1 MRQKNNK
8 LTNREL
14 FHFCEQFSILLHSGI
29 SCAEGLSLMLED
41 SRVQRS
47 KDFFQLLLN
56 DFEQNGSFAQ
66 TLQNSGYFPDSMI
79 SYIKIGEETG
89 CLDEVLKSLAD
100 HYEQEIEISENIK
113 SAITYPRLML
123 AMMGAVIVILLVKVL
138 PVFQQVFQQMG
149 LEMNRFSNGLL
160 NAGNVISRYSAV
172 LLILVLLILAGF
184 AALFFTEKGRIWLR
198 QISGRLPYIKEIANA
213 TDYAR
218 LTQAIAMG
226 IHSGL
231 DHIITLEMAQDL
243 LSQPAIRKKTAKA
256 CKLLEDGML
265 FEDALS
271 ESGLFEGLNARLI
284 IVGLRAGEA
293 DEVMNRLA
301 RRYREASLTTTGNII
316 SVVEPTIVIVFS
328 LLVGLV
334 LFSVMMPLLGILSE
348 IVV

>member
-1 MRQKNNK
+1 MRQKNQLN
-8 LTNREL
+8 NQEL

-29 SCAEGLSLMLED
+29 SCAEGLQLMLED
-41 SRVQRS
+41 SHVQRS
-47 KDFFQLLLN
+47 KDFFAQLLT

-66 TLQNSGYFPDSMI
+66 TLKDSGYFPDSMI
-79 SYIKIGEETG
+79 SYINIGEETG

-113 SAITYPRLML
+113 SAITYPLLML
-123 AMMGAVIVILLVKVL
+123 GMMGAVIVILLVKVL
-138 PVFQQVFQQMG
+138 PVFRQVFQQMG
-149 LEMNRFSNGLL
+149 LEMNNFSNGLL
-160 NAGNVISRYSAV
+160 NAGSIISRYSAV
-172 LLILVLLILAGF
+172 LLILILVILAGF
-184 AALFFTEKGRIWLR
+184 AALFFTEKGRLYLR
-198 QISGRLPYIKEIANA
+198 QLSGKLPYIKEIAIS

-231 DHIITLEMAQDL
+231 DHIVTLEMAQNL
-243 LSQPAIRKKTAKA
+243 LSQTAIKEKTARA
-256 CKLLEDGML
+256 CKLLEDGVL

-293 DEVMNRLA
+293 DEVMNKLA
-301 RRYREASLTTTGNII
+301 KRYREASLTVTGNII
-316 SVVEPTIVIVFS
+316 SIVEPTIVIVFS

-334 LFSVMMPLLGILSE
+334 LLSVMMPLLGILSE

>member
-1 MRQKNNK
+1 MRQKNK
-8 LTNREL
+8 LNNQEL

-29 SCAEGLSLMLED
+29 SCAEGLQLMAED
-41 SRVQRS
+41 SHVQQS
-47 KDFFQLLLN
+47 KDFFVQLLT

-66 TLQNSGYFPDSMI
+66 TLKNSGYFPDSMI
-79 SYIKIGEETG
+79 SYINIGEETG
-89 CLDEVLKSLAD
+89 CLDEVLKSLAA

-113 SAITYPRLML
+113 SAITYPLLML

-138 PVFQQVFQQMG
+138 PVFRQVFQQMG
-149 LEMNRFSNGLL
+149 LEMNHFSNGLL
-160 NAGNVISRYSAV
+160 SAGNMISRYSAV
-172 LLILVLLILAGF
+172 LLILVF
-184 AALFFTEKGRIWLR
+184 AIIIGGITLFFTEKGRTCLR
-198 QISGRLPYIKEIANA
+198 QLSGRLPYIKEIAVS

-231 DHIITLEMAQDL
+231 DHIVTLEMAQHL
-243 LSQPAIRKKTAKA
+243 LSQPSVREKIAKA
-256 CKLLEDGML
+256 CKLLEDGVL

-301 RRYREASLTTTGNII
+301 RRYRETSLTVTGNII
-316 SVVEPTIVIVFS
+316 SIVEPTIVIVFS

-334 LFSVMMPLLGILSE
+334 LLSVMMPLLGILSE